1 MTNQPIKSGWK
12 GYPFPVICPECKK
25 EISKV
30 IVVASSSLEAIS
42 QIMSEHYTDKLIELL
57 REHFNKIH
65 NE

>member
-1 MTNQPIKSGWK
+1 MEDKLIKSDWK

-30 IVVASSSLEAIS
+30 IVVASSSLEAVT
-42 QIMSEHYTDKLIELL
+42 QIMNDQYTEKLFKLL
-57 REHFNKIH
+57 REHFEKNH